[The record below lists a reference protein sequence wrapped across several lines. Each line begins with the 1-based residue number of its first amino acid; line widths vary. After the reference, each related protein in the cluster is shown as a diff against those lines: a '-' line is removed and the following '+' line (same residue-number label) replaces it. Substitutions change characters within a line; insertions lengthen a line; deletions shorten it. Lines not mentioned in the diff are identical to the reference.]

1 MTVTIERDLRI
12 ANCVAV
18 QVFQPDKQSVSG
30 FTERARQI
38 MEAAES
44 AAARGEGCSGMTILI
59 GQNGEIQ
66 MFAASDWPLDSLA
79 WHHGAKAVY
88 RVSERQGSVR
98 VEAQEGSRTCVMEST
113 PPAETARRL
122 LGTRF

>member
-1 MTVTIERDLRI
+1 MRGAFLTSALAAVETLTFRQAVWLVWPQSWI
-12 ANCVAV
+12 ANCVPV
-18 QVFQPDKQSVSG
+18 PVFQPDKQSVSG

-44 AAARGEGCSGMTILI
+44 ATARGEGGSGMTILI
-59 GQNGEIQ
+59 GQDDGIQ

-98 VEAQEGSRTCVMEST
+98 VE
-113 PPAETARRL
+113 
-122 LGTRF
+122 